1 MFLGAMHGLNPG
13 TMKERTIEQATTAP
27 QPLRALVVD
36 DRDDVAMG
44 LALLL
49 KKLGYAVQVANQAHE
64 ALEKGEIFRPDVV
77 FLDIGLPDLSGYE
90 VCMEMRRSPWGA
102 KAFIVAV
109 TGRNEASDMLRAANT
124 GFDRHVGKPM
134 GFDTLREILRTVETR
149 AA

>member
-1 MFLGAMHGLNPG
+1 MI
-13 TMKERTIEQATTAP
+13 ERDTIP
-27 QPLRALVVD
+27 QRPLRALVVD
-36 DRDDVAMG
+36 DREDVAMG

-49 KKLGYAVQVANQAHE
+49 KQMGYTVQVANQAHE
-64 ALEKGEIFRPDVV
+64 ALEKGALFHPDVV

-90 VCMEMRRSPWGA
+90 VCMEMRQSPWGA

-134 GFDTLREILRTVETR
+134 GFNTLREILRTVESR